1 MRETVAARA
10 GPQGPS
16 NSIAQELPSLAA
28 YYTLNNYF
36 DAYRAKNFP
45 DWGNWLW
52 SPPGQAWGN
61 FFFARGF

>member
-1 MRETVAARA
+1 MLETVAARA

-45 DWGNWLW
+45 DWGNWPW
-52 SPPGQAWGN
+52 SPPARPGEF
-61 FFFARGF
+61 FFFAKGF

>member
-16 NSIAQELPSLAA
+16 SSIAQELPSLAA

-36 DAYRAKNFP
+36 DADAEICGSGGK
-45 DWGNWLW
+45 
-52 SPPGQAWGN
+52 S
-61 FFFARGF
+61 